1 MSTRYL
7 SGVRNITPLRSQS
20 SYLDDY
26 ALVMGLVGP
35 NFIEPIFANLKPC
48 KGGRVE
54 GVVHEITESDMARV
68 IASEGE
74 NYEVIEAPIRFA
86 GETVL
91 AQTLRCKNEV
101 NDDLPTSRRYMRILL
116 KAARQ
121 NNLSAG
127 YIEALLDGVEFR
139 GTVHALDRNSRRA
152 ALDQFLQNAS
162 GDQAENAEAKL
173 RHAA

>member
-1 MSTRYL
+1 MAFYFGYGSNMSTRYL
-7 SGVRNITPLRSQS
+7 SAVRNITPLRSQS

-35 NFIEPIFANLKPC
+35 NFIEPSFANIKPC
-48 KGGRVE
+48 TGARVE

-91 AQTLRCKNEV
+91 AKTLRCKNEV

-121 NNLSAG
+121 NNLSAD
-127 YIEALLDGVEFR
+127 YIEALER
-139 GTVHALDRNSRRA
+139 KKTVYYPILSEIFAIRVYLWVKRRA
-152 ALDQFLQNAS
+152 KKQ
-162 GDQAENAEAKL
+162 
-173 RHAA
+173 RV

>member
-1 MSTRYL
+1 M
-7 SGVRNITPLRSQS
+7 
-20 SYLDDY
+20 
-26 ALVMGLVGP
+26 
-35 NFIEPIFANLKPC
+35 
-48 KGGRVE
+48 
-54 GVVHEITESDMARV
+54 

-127 YIEALLDGVEFR
+127 YIEALQR
-139 GTVHALDRNSRRA
+139 KKTVYYPILSEIFAIRVYLWVKSR
-152 ALDQFLQNAS
+152 
-162 GDQAENAEAKL
+162 AKKQ
-173 RHAA
+173 RV